1 MSLRSEIHQQ
11 PAVLRGLLDSGWADI
26 ERAAAAIRAR
36 EIDYI
41 YLAARGTSEHAGIY
55 GQYVLGAFNG
65 LPVALAAPSLF
76 TIYKRPPRLSR
87 ALVVGVSQSGQSPDI
102 VGVLDEANR
111 QGALTMSVTNDPSS
125 PLAQAATISL
135 DIRAGTERAVA
146 ATKTYSAQLLTFAM
160 LAAALAGDAS
170 RRAELEAVPEA
181 VGAAL
186 QIEGAIAKAAA
197 EFSQMSHCVV
207 LGRGYHFATALEWS
221 LKLKELTYVVAE
233 RYSTAEFQHGPIALV
248 EPGFP
253 VLAVAPRDAGSDD
266 IRALLSRLTTEHG
279 AQVLA
284 ISDDDDILAT
294 AGMGL
299 RLPGGLPSWL
309 APIISIAPAQLFC
322 HHLALARGFDPD
334 APRGLS
340 KVTRTR

>member
-11 PAVLRGLLDSGWADI
+11 PDVLRGLLDAGWADA
-26 ERAAAAIRAR
+26 ERAAAAIRDR
-36 EIDYI
+36 TIDYI

-76 TIYKRPPRLSR
+76 TIYKRPPRLGR

-102 VGVLDEANR
+102 VGVLEEATR
-111 QGALTMSVTNDPSS
+111 QGALTMAVTNDADS
-125 PLAQAATISL
+125 PLARVADLSL
-135 DIRAGTERAVA
+135 NLRAGAERAVA
-146 ATKTYSAQLLTFAM
+146 ATKTYSAQLLSFAM
-160 LAAALAGDAS
+160 LSAALAGDAE
-170 RRAELEAVPEA
+170 RRAELTRLPDAVA
-181 VGAAL
+181 AAL
-186 QIEGAIAKAAA
+186 AIEADVERAAA
-197 EFSQMSHCVV
+197 ALSAMGQCVV

-253 VLAVAPRDAGSDD
+253 VLAVAPSDAGAADT
-266 IRALLSRLTTEHG
+266 RALLARLAERG
-279 AQVLA
+279 ARVLA
-284 ISDDDDILAT
+284 LSDEDTTLAG
-294 AGMGL
+294 AEIGL

-309 APIISIAPAQLFC
+309 APIVSIAPAQLFC
-322 HHLALARGFDPD
+322 YHLALARGYDPD
-334 APRGLS
+334 APRGLH